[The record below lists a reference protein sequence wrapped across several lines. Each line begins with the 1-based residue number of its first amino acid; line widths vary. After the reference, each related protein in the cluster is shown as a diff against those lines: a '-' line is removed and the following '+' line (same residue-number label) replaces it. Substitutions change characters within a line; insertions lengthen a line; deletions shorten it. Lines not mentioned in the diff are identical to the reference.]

1 MELERRTNRSG
12 VVVLL
17 GALIAVLGTA
27 GCQDE
32 FSPLESESP
41 LVREEGLS
49 LAAASQYRYVHTG
62 DIGIFRADGAL
73 PPTDGHLHEAKG
85 KNAAVA
91 VILSGGA
98 AADQETMVFFS
109 DAFADQLDPD
119 GACFPRD
126 AGGTQTVPVAF
137 AGTPNTGT
145 SSTASVGDPVI
156 GSYFFDGND
165 LNGAAGVK
173 YILRVSGTVTSGTF
187 PPEVGDSATISY
199 DAATME
205 VEAKGKGK
213 SQSVCVGPMSIS
225 ATVEFTG
232 IN

>member
-12 VVVLL
+12 VAMLL
-17 GALIAVLGTA
+17 IGLIAVLGTA

-32 FSPLESESP
+32 LSPLESKAP
-41 LVREEGLS
+41 QIREGGLS
-49 LAAASQYRYVHTG
+49 LAAANQYEYVHTG

-73 PPTDGHLHEAKG
+73 PPTDGHLHVAKG
-85 KNAAVA
+85 KNAGVA
-91 VILSGGA
+91 VIMSGGA
-98 AADQETMVFFS
+98 ATDQESMVFFS

-119 GACFPRD
+119 GVCFPRD
-126 AGGTQTVPVAF
+126 ASGAQTMPVSF
-137 AGTPNTGT
+137 AGTSGT
-145 SSTASVGDPVI
+145 SGTASAGDPVE
-156 GSYFFDGND
+156 GSYFFQAND
-165 LNGAAGVK
+165 LNGATGVK
-173 YILRVSGTVTSGTF
+173 YILRWSGTVISGTF
-187 PPEVGDSATISY
+187 PPEVGDSATISH

-213 SQSVCVGPMSIS
+213 SQSVCVGPMSIG

>member
-12 VVVLL
+12 VAMLL
-17 GALIAVLGTA
+17 IGLIAVLGTA

-32 FSPLESESP
+32 LSPLESEAP
-41 LVREEGLS
+41 QIREGGLS
-49 LAAASQYRYVHTG
+49 LAAANQYEYVHTG

-73 PPTDGHLHEAKG
+73 PPTDGHLHVAKG
-85 KNAAVA
+85 KNAGVA
-91 VILSGGA
+91 VIMSGGA
-98 AADQETMVFFS
+98 ATDQESMVFFS

-119 GACFPRD
+119 GVCFPRD
-126 AGGTQTVPVAF
+126 ASGAQTMPVSF
-137 AGTPNTGT
+137 AGTSGT
-145 SSTASVGDPVI
+145 SGTASAGDPVE
-156 GSYFFDGND
+156 GSYFFQAND
-165 LNGAAGVK
+165 LNGATGVK
-173 YILRVSGTVTSGTF
+173 YILRWSGTVISGTF
-187 PPEVGDSATISY
+187 PPEVGDSATISH

-213 SQSVCVGPMSIS
+213 SQSVCVGPMSIG

>member
-1 MELERRTNRSG
+1 LKLDSRTNRSG

-32 FSPLESESP
+32 FSPLESEAP
-41 LVREEGLS
+41 LIHEGGLS
-49 LAAASQYRYVHTG
+49 LAAASQYQYVHTG

-73 PPTDGHLHEAKG
+73 PPTDGHLHVAKG
-85 KNAAVA
+85 KNAVVA
-91 VILSGGA
+91 VIMSGGA
-98 AADQETMVFFS
+98 AADQESMVFFN

-119 GACFPRD
+119 GVCFPRD
-126 AGGTQTVPVAF
+126 ASGAQTMPVSF
-137 AGTPNTGT
+137 AGTSGT
-145 SSTASVGDPVI
+145 SSTASAGDPVE
-156 GSYFFDGND
+156 GSYFFHAND
-165 LNGAAGVK
+165 LNGATGVK
-173 YILRVSGTVTSGTF
+173 YVLRWSGTVTSGTF
-187 PPEVGDSATISY
+187 PPEVGDSATISH

-213 SQSVCVGPMSIS
+213 PQAVCVGPVSIS
-225 ATVEFTG
+225 AAVEFTG